1 MTELL
6 AAERS
11 FGMLVVAPLFAAG
24 LVVSLAPDIVLGS
37 WFVDIEELVPAGIAT
52 EVLGGSGAAATTWK
66 GPSTSDP

>member
-1 MTELL
+1 MTGLL

-37 WFVDIEELVPAGIAT
+37 WFVDIEELVPAGIVT
-52 EVLGGSGAAATTWK
+52 EVLGGSGVAAMTWK

>member
-11 FGMLVVAPLFAAG
+11 FGMLAVAPLFAAG

-37 WFVDIEELVPAGIAT
+37 WFADIEELAPAGIAT
-52 EVLGGSGAAATTWK
+52 EVLGGSGVAAMTWK